1 MKFGQLTR
9 QCLLTWL
16 AIYPVITV
24 LLWLL
29 GPSIGSWPL
38 MVRTLVLTVI
48 MVPVMVF
55 ALMPALTATLSR
67 RLGLQAPTARPTK

>member
-1 MKFGQLTR
+1 MKLDQLAR
-9 QCLLTWL
+9 QSVLTWL

-29 GPSIGSWPL
+29 GPSIASWPL
-38 MVRTLVLTVI
+38 MIRTLILTVI

-55 ALMPALTATLSR
+55 ALMPALTATIGP
-67 RLGLQAPTARPTK
+67 RLGLRPPTDRHNR